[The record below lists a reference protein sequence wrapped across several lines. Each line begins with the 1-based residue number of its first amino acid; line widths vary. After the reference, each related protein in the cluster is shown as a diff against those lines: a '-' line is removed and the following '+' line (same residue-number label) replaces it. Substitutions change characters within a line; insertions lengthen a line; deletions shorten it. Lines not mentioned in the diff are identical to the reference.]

1 MSRSTVFAVL
11 GAAMLL
17 AGCNDIPDFRRGER
31 LSRPFTN
38 PFSNPFSRDP
48 ATAAPETLPGAV
60 PSAAADVAEGA
71 CIQAGTAA
79 GFEVQGVVGT
89 REVTDAAGAPVSR
102 DVMLSVRRGGQAL
115 EVRCSYAYAS
125 ASARMMT
132 L

>member
-38 PFSNPFSRDP
+38 PFSNPFSGGA
-48 ATAAPETLPGAV
+48 ATQT
-60 PSAAADVAEGA
+60 PSATPGPSADQAESA
-71 CIQAGTAA
+71 CVQAGTSA

-89 REVTDAAGAPVSR
+89 REVADAAGAPVSR

-115 EVRCSYAYAS
+115 EVRCSYTYAS

>member
-48 ATAAPETLPGAV
+48 APAAPETLPG
-60 PSAAADVAEGA
+60 AAADVAEGA
-71 CIQAGTAA
+71 CIQAGTSA